1 MLLHPREAGRPS
13 VAGRELAGQED
24 FMLRSLAEHRT
35 HCLRAHFAGFIKDP
49 LAVIT
54 EELH

>member
-1 MLLHPREAGRPS
+1 
-13 VAGRELAGQED
+13 
-24 FMLRSLAEHRT
+24 MLRSLAEHRT
-35 HCLRAHFAGFIKDP
+35 HCLRVHFAGFIKDP